1 MNIEQWS
8 DLMFP
13 DKDGKDVHVYGSVRA
28 INADGSYEVQL
39 NASSVTTKC
48 TACCTAIVGDRV
60 LVCIKADGRCAAIGR
75 VGGDLGGGDLEERVE
90 AVEET
95 IETTIEARFEGI
107 EADILDMRTNKV
119 LWSGVYTLSADQT
132 ITLSEAVSDQPFGI
146 VIVFSRYST
155 SSNAALDDNFT
166 YFPIPKA
173 HVSLHSGKGLRIGS
187 IGLDSHMMKY
197 VYLTDTQIKG
207 YSDNTES
214 GEAGGIDYYNY
225 YWVVREVLGV

>member
-1 MNIEQWS
+1 MSIEQWS

-13 DKDGKDVHVYGSVRA
+13 DKEGKDVHVYGSVRA

-95 IETTIEARFEGI
+95 IETTIETRFEGI
-107 EADILDMRTNKV
+107 ESDILDMRTNKV
-119 LWSGVYTLSADQT
+119 LWSGALYMDASQT
-132 ITLSEAVSDQPFGI
+132 ATLSEAVSAQPNGI
-146 VIVFSRYST
+146 VLVWSEYVNNEVWDSNFSFFFVPKWFV
-155 SSNAALDDNFT
+155 SS
-166 YFPIPKA
+166 YG
-173 HVSLHSGKGLRIGS
+173 GKGINCGYIGYDANMAKYAYIHDTKIVGFSGNNERTSTGGATYDNSRFVLRRVIG
-187 IGLDSHMMKY
+187 
-197 VYLTDTQIKG
+197 V
-207 YSDNTES
+207 
-214 GEAGGIDYYNY
+214 
-225 YWVVREVLGV
+225 